1 MPLAFR
7 SKLIRKNVLLDE
19 LRTLTNAEIRLLKKE
34 LISSLKSMEDH
45 LFREIYNKNFN
56 NLVQKKIT
64 WEDYK
69 SIVSTAKKQTVEN
82 EDFRFITS
90 EESQPKVTSCDP
102 DWHARIKKKQEI
114 SRAFLEEIEEM
125 AVYIKKRNQFY

>member
-19 LRTLTNAEIRLLKKE
+19 LRTLTNAEIKLLKKE
-34 LISSLKSMEDH
+34 LTASLKSIEDH

-56 NLVQKKIT
+56 NLVKKKIDS
-64 WEDYK
+64 EEYK
-69 SIVSTAKKQTVEN
+69 LIVNTARNQTIEKQ
-82 EDFRFITS
+82 DFHFITS

-102 DWHARIKKKQEI
+102 DWYARIKKKQEI
-114 SRAFLEEIEEM
+114 SRAFFEEIEEM
-125 AVYIKKRNQFY
+125 ANYIDKRNQFY

>member
-19 LRTLTNAEIRLLKKE
+19 LRTLTNAEIKLLKKE

-56 NLVQKKIT
+56 NGG
-64 WEDYK
+64 
-69 SIVSTAKKQTVEN
+69 IVGLY
-82 EDFRFITS
+82 R
-90 EESQPKVTSCDP
+90 
-102 DWHARIKKKQEI
+102 
-114 SRAFLEEIEEM
+114 
-125 AVYIKKRNQFY
+125 